1 MQRRTFLGAMA
12 APLGAQTPAPIRIAF
27 LGGAH
32 THSAQKA
39 ALARDSPRWELAGLA
54 EDDPAVRARYEK
66 DGFPLLTRK
75 QVLEDASIRVVA
87 VGSAVPDHARD
98 ARQALEAGKH
108 LHLEKPPATNMKD
121 YRVLADLAARRN
133 LLVQVGYQ
141 WRYNPAIKAALEA
154 ARKGW
159 LGDVHTVRG
168 AIDTIAGPEP
178 RREWA
183 AYKGGQ
189 MFELGCHLL
198 DPVARLLGRPT
209 AVTPILRKHGA
220 FDDNLADN
228 TVAVL
233 EYPRALAV
241 ISSSTLRPNAFRNR
255 WFEIAGSNGSALVR
269 PIEPPALELDLAK
282 AAGPYGAG
290 RQSVKLPPY
299 ERYVDDFAEL
309 EQAVRLGRPL
319 SVTPAEE
326 LVVQETLLRAS
337 GM

>member
-1 MQRRTFLGAMA
+1 MQRRTFLAAMT
-12 APLGAQTPAPIRIAF
+12 APLGAQTPAAMRIAL

-32 THSAQKA
+32 SHGPPKA
-39 ALARDSPRWELAGLA
+39 ALLRDSPGWELVGVA
-54 EDDPAVRARYEK
+54 EEDPAVRARFEK
-66 DGFPLLTRK
+66 DGHPLLSRK
-75 QVLEDASIRVVA
+75 QVLEDPSIRVVA
-87 VGSAVPDHARD
+87 VCSAVKDHARD

-241 ISSSTLRPNAFRNR
+241 ISASTLRPNSFRNR
-255 WFEIAGSNGSALVR
+255 SYEVVGSNGSALVR
-269 PIEPPALELDLAK
+269 PIEPPTLELDLAK
-282 AAGPYGAG
+282 AAGPYGVG
-290 RQSVKLPPY
+290 RQSIKMPPY

-309 EQAVRLGRPL
+309 AEAVRLGRPL
-319 SVTPAEE
+319 SITPAED
-326 LVVQETLLRAS
+326 LLVQETLLRAS